1 MASCQITEHA
11 SLVSLRP
18 GEAPCVKHPA
28 GGLVVVRRER
38 EADRGNRLPLPSE
51 VILQSGIDVGVEVVD
66 LRAAEV
72 GRTDV
77 LGAAEQRSAGEFWR
91 AASLAHLER
100 KY

>member
-51 VILQSGIDVGVEVVD
+51 VILQFGIDAGVEAVD

-72 GRTDV
+72 VPTNV
-77 LGAAEQRSAGEFWR
+77 LGTAKQRSAGKFR
-91 AASLAHLER
+91 HAASLAHL
-100 KY
+100 KTKH